1 MSVTRRRRYN
11 LHTMKLLCIFTLALA
26 PFAFAQGVGTILEV
40 TSPLGTRF
48 YSIPDDKGAVEAA
61 RKALAADPK
70 NPALLLKLAQAH
82 AGAWQDR
89 EAVEACT
96 RGLALAPN
104 DAGLLTE
111 RGHRELPLREFQ
123 KARADL
129 SRAVAIDPKNMAGYY
144 HLGLA
149 HYFLGE
155 FAAAA
160 DAFRHAVDTAPNTD
174 ERINSTNWLYAALR
188 RANQPKEAE
197 QAAAAI
203 GPEMTNKEPHTLHYL
218 NLVRLFQGRM
228 TEAQVTP
235 PEPPRDGSDTEA
247 ELRFDTVVY
256 GVGNWRL
263 YNGEPAKAREY
274 FQRVLQGKV
283 WITWGFIG
291 AEREMAAGRH

>member
-1 MSVTRRRRYN
+1 
-11 LHTMKLLCIFTLALA
+11 MKPLCVFALAFCTLAFGQKSNG
-26 PFAFAQGVGTILEV
+26 PILEV
-40 TSPLGTRF
+40 TSPLGTKF
-48 YSIPDDKGAVEAA
+48 YSLPDEKGVVDAA
-61 RKALAADPK
+61 RQELAADPK

-82 AGAWQDR
+82 AAVWQDR
-89 EAVEACT
+89 EAVDACT
-96 RGLALAPN
+96 RGLALSPN
-104 DAGLLTE
+104 DADLLTE

-129 SRAVAIDPKNMAGYY
+129 ARAVQIDPKKMAGYY

-155 FAAAA
+155 FAPAAE
-160 DAFRHAVDTAPNTD
+160 AFRHAVETAPSTD

-188 RANQPKEAE
+188 RANQPKEAAE
-197 QAAAAI
+197 AAAAI

-228 TEAQVTP
+228 NETQITP
-235 PEPPRDGSDTEA
+235 PTPPRDGSDTEA

-256 GVGNWRL
+256 GIGNWHL
-263 YNGEPAKAREY
+263 YNGDRDQALTSFR
-274 FQRVLQGKV
+274 RVLEGKV

-291 AEREMAAGRH
+291 AEQEVAASRH